1 MKKMLFISVFLFA
14 FVNFLICEETEV
26 KNLEHPIIRAQIGQY
41 RTIYT
46 KDDNIFH
53 GKITEITEHGEIV
66 IQTED
71 GMLTIPSDEILEESV
86 KILRKD
92 GSTYKGKLIG
102 EDDIYVTIE
111 SKYGIVTIDKGE
123 IEKLD
128 RYFGGKLEKTLQKK
142 IFFTAEEQNTEIFR
156 DPTAYILSPY
166 TFFITGFSMG
176 YGFSDKFHLF
186 TRITNNFNED
196 LNLIFRHVLWQKIQ
210 GAQISNFSI
219 DFQLFSNHDMNREY
233 ALFYEE
239 DQLKIGSLSGV
250 ETIKKIYGKKKDF
263 FWEGTL
269 VYSSRKPLKSGRGN
283 WGFHTGITINKLLF
297 EKPKTKA
304 TILGEDYTFDGGF
317 SKTHF
322 HATRLY
328 VGMDYDLTKR
338 VKFIS
343 VIFYDPSNH
352 YVPFGESISSYFE
365 NDFLPDNSKGQRK
378 EVDFDFGITYAAND
392 VLRIGFHFQRPYIT
406 LYWKFYDY

>member
-1 MKKMLFISVFLFA
+1 MKKIFFISVFLLA
-14 FVNFLICEETEV
+14 FLNFLICEETEV
-26 KNLEHPIIRAQIGQY
+26 NNLEHPIIRAQIGQY

-53 GKITEITEHGEIV
+53 GKVIEITEHDEIV

-71 GMLTIPSDEILEESV
+71 GMLIIPSDEILEETV

-102 EDDIYVTIE
+102 EDDIHVTIE

-156 DPTAYILSPY
+156 DPTAFILPPY

-196 LNLIFRHVLWQKIQ
+196 LNLIFRHILWQKIQ

-250 ETIKKIYGKKKDF
+250 ETIKEIYGKKKRF
-263 FWEGTL
+263 FL
-269 VYSSRKPLKSGRGN
+269 GRN
-283 WGFHTGITINKLLF
+283 FSLQF
-297 EKPKTKA
+297 EKAFKNRKRK
-304 TILGEDYTFDGGF
+304 LGISHRHNHKQEYTLGWI
-317 SKTHF
+317 
-322 HATRLY
+322 
-328 VGMDYDLTKR
+328 M
-338 VKFIS
+338 
-343 VIFYDPSNH
+343 
-352 YVPFGESISSYFE
+352 
-365 NDFLPDNSKGQRK
+365 
-378 EVDFDFGITYAAND
+378 
-392 VLRIGFHFQRPYIT
+392 T
-406 LYWKFYDY
+406 LLNE